1 MSAPNGY
8 VCVCVM
14 HLRGTSPCMHDNTY
28 AAGMYSCTCAYVH
41 ACRHASI
48 HYLPIDLH
56 RSYWCLYTCACINHR
71 VWINTFSR
79 TQAKAEKLLQ
89 ALGNERNNRIQKE
102 KMFVELLQEERS
114 ARLQAEVCVCV
125 SVCVCVCVCVCV
137 IIIGSARAHT
147 HMPWRDGEIR
157 AGAWAGISSPTPCPH
172 TGDDEVARGQVRD
185 ARVCHGRGAQAA
197 LHEENRTTSGFA
209 Q

>member
-125 SVCVCVCVCVCV
+125 SVCVCVCVCV
-137 IIIGSARAHT
+137 
-147 HMPWRDGEIR
+147 
-157 AGAWAGISSPTPCPH
+157 
-172 TGDDEVARGQVRD
+172 
-185 ARVCHGRGAQAA
+185 
-197 LHEENRTTSGFA
+197 
-209 Q
+209 